1 MSIKTS
7 LQQFMGGTSDIKEA
21 FSFPGMGDIYSKAM
35 GNEDEEGEEGENN
48 KPVAPAA
55 RAGRAGRT
63 GTATRAGT
71 AGRTGTAAPSPA
83 AAPAPAPA
91 PTPAPAPAPAAG
103 TAAAPAPAAGT
114 AVAPGNV
121 IGATQ
126 QTSNTSATMT
136 ETQTL
141 TTTKILVFIIHV
153 VFAIIIAYIWGI
165 LGSNALFLMTRSKN
179 EKEYILPT
187 YRYAPPYCI
196 TENKNASYFS
206 YGFPYNLLPRIC
218 ANNNVSDV
226 INTEKENIY
235 LLNEVEEG
243 GVGNG
248 VSQALFNYLFNAVYG
263 GLGQGARSFA
273 QAFLNLF
280 DTTDSGK
287 ADNENSWDNMQVAG
301 GRKFLIF
308 LLFPLIA
315 LYLMPV
321 FGFAAGIMS
330 LVFGIVS
337 DHPFWGIIFTLIFGF
352 FIAFGTGIW
361 MAIQTF
367 YIFFLYP
374 CLNIRN
380 KEDYDKIFNNVRP
393 YMLFIFYIL
402 IALYAFQDLG
412 NSGGAGIIFF
422 IIVAY
427 FTGNAG

>member
-1 MSIKTS
+1 MSVKTH
-7 LQQFMGGTSDIKEA
+7 LQQLMGGTSDIKEA
-21 FSFPGMGDIYSKAM
+21 FTFPGMGEVYSKNTE
-35 GNEDEEGEEGENN
+35 NEDEAAAEGEN
-48 KPVAPAA
+48 KKSAPAV
-55 RAGRAGRT
+55 
-63 GTATRAGT
+63 ATKR
-71 AGRTGTAAPSPA
+71 A
-83 AAPAPAPA
+83 AAPAAKSEPAA
-91 PTPAPAPAPAAG
+91 AAKSEPAAG
-103 TAAAPAPAAGT
+103 S
-114 AVAPGNV
+114 NV
-121 IGATQ
+121 IGATPTVATPGTTQ
-126 QTSNTSATMT
+126 QSSNTSALMT

-141 TTTKILVFIIHV
+141 TTNTILVFIIHV
-153 VFAIIIAYIWGI
+153 IFAIIIAYVWGI

-218 ANNNVSDV
+218 TNNNVADV

-235 LLNEVEEG
+235 LMNEVEEG

-280 DTTDSGK
+280 DTVDSGK
-287 ADNENSWDNMQVAG
+287 ADNQNSWDNMQVAG
-301 GRKFLIF
+301 GRKLLIF

-315 LYLMPV
+315 LHLIPI
-321 FGFAAGIMS
+321 FGVIAGVLS
-330 LVFGIVS
+330 LVFGIIS
-337 DHPFWGIIFTLIFGF
+337 DHPFWGLIFTLLFGI

-361 MAIQTF
+361 MAIQTV

-380 KEDYDKIFNNVRP
+380 KEDYDKIFNNMRP
-393 YMLFIFYIL
+393 YMLFVFYIL

>member
-1 MSIKTS
+1 MSAKTS
-7 LQQFMGGTSDIKEA
+7 LQHLMGGTSNIKEA
-21 FSFPGMGDIYSKAM
+21 FTFPGMGDIYGKTT
-35 GNEDEEGEEGENN
+35 GENTGEDDGEDNTVEN
-48 KPVAPAA
+48 KK
-55 RAGRAGRT
+55 
-63 GTATRAGT
+63 
-71 AGRTGTAAPSPA
+71 
-83 AAPAPAPA
+83 
-91 PTPAPAPAPAAG
+91 PTTTTKVAPAPAA
-103 TAAAPAPAAGT
+103 AQ
-114 AVAPGNV
+114 APGTNV
-121 IGATQ
+121 VGATPTVATPGTTQ
-126 QTSNTSATMT
+126 QTSNTNALLN
-136 ETQTL
+136 ETQN
-141 TTTKILVFIIHV
+141 TTTNNILVFIIHV
-153 VFAIIIAYIWGI
+153 IFAIIIAYIWGI

-218 ANNNVSDV
+218 TNNNIADV

-235 LLNEVEEG
+235 LLDEVEQG

-248 VSQALFNYLFNAVYG
+248 VSQALFNYLFNSVYG

-287 ADNENSWDNMQVAG
+287 ADNQNSWDNMQTAG
-301 GRKFLIF
+301 GRKLLIF
-308 LLFPLIA
+308 LLFPFIVTYLIPI
-315 LYLMPV
+315 L
-321 FGFAAGIMS
+321 GFIAGGLT

-337 DHPFWGIIFTLIFGF
+337 DHPFWGMIFTLLFGI

-361 MAIQTF
+361 MAIQSF
-367 YIFFLYP
+367 YIFCLYP

-380 KEDYDKIFNNVRP
+380 KVDYDKIFNNMRP
-393 YMLFIFYIL
+393 HMLLVFYIL
-402 IALYAFQDLG
+402 IAFYAFQDLG
-412 NSGGAGIIFF
+412 NSGGAGIVFF

>member
-1 MSIKTS
+1 MSVKTP
-7 LQQFMGGTSDIKEA
+7 LQQLMGGTSYIKEA
-21 FSFPGMGDIYSKAM
+21 FTFPGMGDIYSKNTE
-35 GNEDEEGEEGENN
+35 NEDEAATPAAAA
-48 KPVAPAA
+48 KLATKQAPAVVKPA
-55 RAGRAGRT
+55 
-63 GTATRAGT
+63 
-71 AGRTGTAAPSPA
+71 PA
-83 AAPAPAPA
+83 AAPV
-91 PTPAPAPAPAAG
+91 AG
-103 TAAAPAPAAGT
+103 T
-114 AVAPGNV
+114 NV
-121 IGATQ
+121 IGATPTVATPGTTQ
-126 QTSNTSATMT
+126 QSSNTSALMT

-141 TTTKILVFIIHV
+141 TTNSILVFVIHV
-153 VFAIIIAYIWGI
+153 IFAIIIAYIWGI

-218 ANNNVSDV
+218 TNNNVADV

-235 LLNEVEEG
+235 LMNEVEEG

-280 DTTDSGK
+280 DTVDSGK
-287 ADNENSWDNMQVAG
+287 ADNQNSWDNMQVAG
-301 GRKFLIF
+301 GRKLLIF
-308 LLFPLIA
+308 LLFPIIA
-315 LYLMPV
+315 LYLIPI
-321 FGFAAGIMS
+321 FGVIAGVLS
-330 LVFGIVS
+330 LVFGIIS
-337 DHPFWGIIFTLIFGF
+337 DHPFWGIIFTLLFGI

-361 MAIQTF
+361 MAIQTV

-380 KEDYDKIFNNVRP
+380 KEDYDKIFNNMRP
-393 YMLFIFYIL
+393 YMLFVFYIM

>member
-1 MSIKTS
+1 MSLKTQ
-7 LQQFMGGTSDIKEA
+7 LQQLMGGTSDIKEA
-21 FSFPGMGDIYSKAM
+21 FSFPGMGEIYSTNAEKD
-35 GNEDEEGEEGENN
+35 EDEAA
-48 KPVAPAA
+48 APAA
-55 RAGRAGRT
+55 AK
-63 GTATRAGT
+63 
-71 AGRTGTAAPSPA
+71 PA
-83 AAPAPAPA
+83 AAPK
-91 PTPAPAPAPAAG
+91 
-103 TAAAPAPAAGT
+103 AAAPGS
-114 AVAPGNV
+114 NV
-121 IGATQ
+121 IGATPTVATPGTTQ
-126 QTSNTSATMT
+126 QSSNTSALMA

-141 TTTKILVFIIHV
+141 TTNSILVFIIHV
-153 VFAIIIAYIWGI
+153 IFAIIIAYIWGI
-165 LGSNALFLMTRSKN
+165 LGSNALFLMTRSRN

-187 YRYAPPYCI
+187 YRYGPPYCI

-218 ANNNVSDV
+218 TNNNVADV

-235 LLNEVEEG
+235 LMNEVEEG

-280 DTTDSGK
+280 DTVDSGK
-287 ADNENSWDNMQVAG
+287 GDNENSWDNMQVAG
-301 GRKFLIF
+301 GRKLLIF
-308 LLFPLIA
+308 LLFPFIA
-315 LYLMPV
+315 LYLIPI
-321 FGFAAGIMS
+321 FGVIAGVLS
-330 LVFGIVS
+330 LVFGIIS
-337 DHPFWGIIFTLIFGF
+337 DHPFWGLIFTLLFGI

-361 MAIQTF
+361 MAIQTV

-380 KEDYDKIFNNVRP
+380 KEDYDKIFNNIRP
-393 YMLFIFYIL
+393 YMLFVFYIL

>member
-1 MSIKTS
+1 MSVKTP
-7 LQQFMGGTSDIKEA
+7 LQQLMGGTSDIKEA
-21 FSFPGMGDIYSKAM
+21 FTFPGMGDIYSK
-35 GNEDEEGEEGENN
+35 NTEKEDEAVVEE
-48 KPVAPAA
+48 KPATAAKRAPAA
-55 RAGRAGRT
+55 KS
-63 GTATRAGT
+63 
-71 AGRTGTAAPSPA
+71 APE
-83 AAPAPAPA
+83 
-91 PTPAPAPAPAAG
+91 
-103 TAAAPAPAAGT
+103 AAPAPAAPAAGS
-114 AVAPGNV
+114 NV
-121 IGATQ
+121 IGATPTVATPGTTQ
-126 QTSNTSATMT
+126 QSSNTGALMA

-141 TTTKILVFIIHV
+141 TTNTILVFIIHV
-153 VFAIIIAYIWGI
+153 IFAIIIAYIWGI
-165 LGSNALFLMTRSKN
+165 LGSNALFLMTRSRN

-218 ANNNVSDV
+218 TNNNVADV

-235 LLNEVEEG
+235 LMNEVEEG

-280 DTTDSGK
+280 DTVDSGK
-287 ADNENSWDNMQVAG
+287 ADNQNSWDNMQVAG
-301 GRKFLIF
+301 GRKLLIF

-315 LYLMPV
+315 LYLIPI
-321 FGFAAGIMS
+321 FGVIAGVLS
-330 LVFGIVS
+330 LVFGIIS
-337 DHPFWGIIFTLIFGF
+337 DHPFWGIIFTLFFGI

-361 MAIQTF
+361 MAIQTV

-380 KEDYDKIFNNVRP
+380 KEDYDKIFNNMRP
-393 YMLFIFYIL
+393 YMLFIFYIM

>member
-1 MSIKTS
+1 MSVKTH
-7 LQQFMGGTSDIKEA
+7 LQQLMGGTSDIKEA
-21 FSFPGMGDIYSKAM
+21 FTFPGMGEVYSKNTE
-35 GNEDEEGEEGENN
+35 NEDEAAAEGEN
-48 KPVAPAA
+48 KK
-55 RAGRAGRT
+55 
-63 GTATRAGT
+63 
-71 AGRTGTAAPSPA
+71 
-83 AAPAPAPA
+83 PAPAVA
-91 PTPAPAPAPAAG
+91 TKR
-103 TAAAPAPAAGT
+103 AAAPAPAAP
-114 AVAPGNV
+114 AAAAKSEPAAAPGSNV
-121 IGATQ
+121 IGATPTVATPGTTQ
-126 QTSNTSATMT
+126 QSSNTSALMA

-141 TTTKILVFIIHV
+141 TTNTILVFIIHV
-153 VFAIIIAYIWGI
+153 IFAIIIAYVWGI

-218 ANNNVSDV
+218 TNNNVADV

-235 LLNEVEEG
+235 LMNEVEEG

-280 DTTDSGK
+280 DTVDSGK
-287 ADNENSWDNMQVAG
+287 ADNQNSWDNMQVAG
-301 GRKFLIF
+301 GRKLLIF

-315 LYLMPV
+315 LHLIPI
-321 FGFAAGIMS
+321 FGVIAGVLS
-330 LVFGIVS
+330 LVFGIIS
-337 DHPFWGIIFTLIFGF
+337 DHPFWGLIFTLLFGI

-361 MAIQTF
+361 MAIQTV

-380 KEDYDKIFNNVRP
+380 KEDYDKIFNNMRP
-393 YMLFIFYIL
+393 YMLFVFYIL

>member
-1 MSIKTS
+1 MSLKTQ
-7 LQQFMGGTSDIKEA
+7 LQQLMGGTSDIKEA
-21 FSFPGMGDIYSKAM
+21 FSFPGMGEIYSTNAEKD
-35 GNEDEEGEEGENN
+35 EDE
-48 KPVAPAA
+48 
-55 RAGRAGRT
+55 
-63 GTATRAGT
+63 
-71 AGRTGTAAPSPA
+71 A
-83 AAPAPAPA
+83 AAPAAAKPA
-91 PTPAPAPAPAAG
+91 
-103 TAAAPAPAAGT
+103 AAAPKAA
-114 AVAPGNV
+114 APGSNV
-121 IGATQ
+121 IGATPGTTQ
-126 QTSNTSATMT
+126 QSSNTSALMA

-141 TTTKILVFIIHV
+141 TTNKILVFVIHV
-153 VFAIIIAYIWGI
+153 IFAIIIAYIWGI
-165 LGSNALFLMTRSKN
+165 LGSNALFLMTRSRN

-187 YRYAPPYCI
+187 YRYGPPYCI

-218 ANNNVSDV
+218 TNNNVADV

-235 LLNEVEEG
+235 LMNEVEEG

-280 DTTDSGK
+280 DTVDSGK
-287 ADNENSWDNMQVAG
+287 GDNENSWDNMQVAG
-301 GRKFLIF
+301 GRKLLIF

-315 LYLMPV
+315 LYLIPI
-321 FGFAAGIMS
+321 FGIVAGVLS
-330 LVFGIVS
+330 LVFGIIS
-337 DHPFWGIIFTLIFGF
+337 DHPFWGLIFTLLFGI

-361 MAIQTF
+361 MAIQTV

-380 KEDYDKIFNNVRP
+380 KEDYDKIFNNIRP
-393 YMLFIFYIL
+393 YMLFVFYIL

>member
-1 MSIKTS
+1 MSVKTP
-7 LQQFMGGTSDIKEA
+7 LQQLMGGTSDIKEA
-21 FSFPGMGDIYSKAM
+21 FTFPGMGDIYSKTAK
-35 GNEDEEGEEGENN
+35 NEDEAGAAGQN
-48 KPVAPAA
+48 KKPAPA
-55 RAGRAGRT
+55 T
-63 GTATRAGT
+63 TATT
-71 AGRTGTAAPSPA
+71 
-83 AAPAPAPA
+83 AAPAPAKA
-91 PTPAPAPAPAAG
+91 KAAAATPA
-103 TAAAPAPAAGT
+103 T
-114 AVAPGNV
+114 PGSNA
-121 IGATQ
+121 IGATPTVATPGTTQ
-126 QTSNTSATMT
+126 QSSNTSALMA

-141 TTTKILVFIIHV
+141 TTNTILVFIIHV
-153 VFAIIIAYIWGI
+153 IFAIIIAYIWGI
-165 LGSNALFLMTRSKN
+165 LGANALFLMTRSKN

-218 ANNNVSDV
+218 TNNNVADV

-235 LLNEVEEG
+235 LMNAVEEG

-301 GRKFLIF
+301 GRKLLIF

-315 LYLMPV
+315 LYLIPI
-321 FGFAAGIMS
+321 FGVIAGVLS
-330 LVFGIVS
+330 LVFGIIS
-337 DHPFWGIIFTLIFGF
+337 DHPFWGLIFTLFFGI

-380 KEDYDKIFNNVRP
+380 KEDYDKIFNNIRP
-393 YMLFIFYIL
+393 YMLFVFYIL

>member
-1 MSIKTS
+1 MSVKTP
-7 LQQFMGGTSDIKEA
+7 LQQLMGGTSDIKEA
-21 FSFPGMGDIYSKAM
+21 FTFPGMGDIYSK
-35 GNEDEEGEEGENN
+35 NTEKEDEAVVEE
-48 KPVAPAA
+48 K
-55 RAGRAGRT
+55 
-63 GTATRAGT
+63 
-71 AGRTGTAAPSPA
+71 
-83 AAPAPAPA
+83 
-91 PTPAPAPAPAAG
+91 PAPAAKS
-103 TAAAPAPAAGT
+103 APEAAPAPAAPAAGS
-114 AVAPGNV
+114 NV
-121 IGATQ
+121 IGATPTVATPGTTQ
-126 QTSNTSATMT
+126 QSSNTGALMA

-141 TTTKILVFIIHV
+141 TTNTILVFIIHV
-153 VFAIIIAYIWGI
+153 IFAIVIAYIWGI
-165 LGSNALFLMTRSKN
+165 LGSNALFLMTRSRN

-218 ANNNVSDV
+218 TNNNVADV

-235 LLNEVEEG
+235 LMNEVEEG

-280 DTTDSGK
+280 DTVDSGK
-287 ADNENSWDNMQVAG
+287 ADNQNSWDNMQVAG
-301 GRKFLIF
+301 GRKLLIF

-315 LYLMPV
+315 LYLIPI
-321 FGFAAGIMS
+321 FGVIAGVLS
-330 LVFGIVS
+330 LVFGIIS
-337 DHPFWGIIFTLIFGF
+337 DHPFWGIIFTLFFGI

-361 MAIQTF
+361 MAIQTV

-380 KEDYDKIFNNVRP
+380 KEDYDKIFNNMRP
-393 YMLFIFYIL
+393 YMLFIFYIM

>member
-1 MSIKTS
+1 MSVKTP
-7 LQQFMGGTSDIKEA
+7 LQQLMGGTSDIKEA
-21 FSFPGMGDIYSKAM
+21 FTFPGMGDIYSKTI
-35 GNEDEEGEEGENN
+35 GNKDEAGAEGAEGAEGEN
-48 KPVAPAA
+48 KKPAA
-55 RAGRAGRT
+55 T
-63 GTATRAGT
+63 
-71 AGRTGTAAPSPA
+71 PA
-83 AAPAPAPA
+83 AAATTKATPAAA
-91 PTPAPAPAPAAG
+91 ATTKATPAPG
-103 TAAAPAPAAGT
+103 S
-114 AVAPGNV
+114 NV
-121 IGATQ
+121 IGATPTVATPGTTQ
-126 QTSNTSATMT
+126 QASNTSALMA
-136 ETQTL
+136 ETQNL
-141 TTTKILVFIIHV
+141 TTNAILVFIIHV
-153 VFAIIIAYIWGI
+153 IFAIIIAYIWGI

-218 ANNNVSDV
+218 TNNNVADV

-248 VSQALFNYLFNAVYG
+248 VSQALFNYLFNSVYG

-301 GRKFLIF
+301 GRKLLIF
-308 LLFPLIA
+308 LLFPMIA
-315 LYLMPV
+315 LYLIPILGV
-321 FGFAAGIMS
+321 VAGVLS
-330 LVFGIVS
+330 LVFGIIS
-337 DHPFWGIIFTLIFGF
+337 DHPFWGLIFTLFFGIFVS
-352 FIAFGTGIW
+352 FGTGFW

-380 KEDYDKIFNNVRP
+380 KEDYDKIFNNMRP
-393 YMLFIFYIL
+393 YMLFVFYIM

>member
-1 MSIKTS
+1 MSLKTQ
-7 LQQFMGGTSDIKEA
+7 LQQLMGGTSDIKEA
-21 FSFPGMGDIYSKAM
+21 FSLPGMGEIYSKNA
-35 GNEDEEGEEGENN
+35 EKDEAE
-48 KPVAPAA
+48 AA
-55 RAGRAGRT
+55 A
-63 GTATRAGT
+63 
-71 AGRTGTAAPSPA
+71 PA
-83 AAPAPAPA
+83 AAPAAA
-91 PTPAPAPAPAAG
+91 KPAAAAP
-103 TAAAPAPAAGT
+103 TAAAPGT
-114 AVAPGNV
+114 NV
-121 IGATQ
+121 IGATPGTTQ
-126 QTSNTSATMT
+126 QSSNTSALMA

-141 TTTKILVFIIHV
+141 TTNSILVFIIHV
-153 VFAIIIAYIWGI
+153 IFAIIIAYIWGI
-165 LGSNALFLMTRSKN
+165 LGSNALFLMTRSRN

-187 YRYAPPYCI
+187 YRYGPPYCI

-218 ANNNVSDV
+218 TNNNVADV

-263 GLGQGARSFA
+263 GLGQGARSLA

-280 DTTDSGK
+280 DTVDSGK
-287 ADNENSWDNMQVAG
+287 GDNENSWDNMQVAG
-301 GRKFLIF
+301 GRKLLIF

-315 LYLMPV
+315 LYLIPI
-321 FGFAAGIMS
+321 FGIVAGVLS
-330 LVFGIVS
+330 LVFGIIS
-337 DHPFWGIIFTLIFGF
+337 DHPFWGLIFTLLFGI

-361 MAIQTF
+361 MAIQTV

-380 KEDYDKIFNNVRP
+380 KEDYDKIFNNIRP
-393 YMLFIFYIL
+393 YMLFVFYIL

-427 FTGNAG
+427 FTGNAT

>member
-1 MSIKTS
+1 MSAKTS
-7 LQQFMGGTSDIKEA
+7 LQHLMGGTSNIKEA
-21 FSFPGMGDIYSKAM
+21 FTFPGMSDIYGKVT
-35 GNEDEEGEEGENN
+35 GDDDGEDDGENK
-48 KPVAPAA
+48 KP
-55 RAGRAGRT
+55 T
-63 GTATRAGT
+63 TTT
-71 AGRTGTAAPSPA
+71 TTKT
-83 AAPAPAPA
+83 APAPAQ
-91 PTPAPAPAPAAG
+91 
-103 TAAAPAPAAGT
+103 
-114 AVAPGNV
+114 APGSNV
-121 IGATQ
+121 IGATPGTTQ
-126 QTSNTSATMT
+126 QTSNTNALMT
-136 ETQTL
+136 ETQNS
-141 TTTKILVFIIHV
+141 TTNNILVFIIHV
-153 VFAIIIAYIWGI
+153 IFAIIIAYIWGI

-218 ANNNVSDV
+218 TNNNVADV

-235 LLNEVEEG
+235 LLDEVEEG

-287 ADNENSWDNMQVAG
+287 ADNQNSWDNMQVAG
-301 GRKFLIF
+301 GRKLLIF
-308 LLFPLIA
+308 LLFPFIVTYLIPI
-315 LYLMPV
+315 L
-321 FGFAAGIMS
+321 GFIAGGMS

-337 DHPFWGIIFTLIFGF
+337 DHPFWGMVFTLFFGI
-352 FIAFGTGIW
+352 FIAFGNGIW
-361 MAIQTF
+361 MAIQSF
-367 YIFFLYP
+367 YIFCLYP

-380 KEDYDKIFNNVRP
+380 KEDYDKIFNNIRP
-393 YMLFIFYIL
+393 YMLLVFYIL
-402 IALYAFQDLG
+402 IAFYAFQDLG
-412 NSGGAGIIFF
+412 NSGGAGIVFF

>member
-1 MSIKTS
+1 MSVKTQ
-7 LQQFMGGTSDIKEA
+7 LQQLMGGTSDIKEA
-21 FSFPGMGDIYSKAM
+21 FTFPGMGDVYSKNTA
-35 GNEDEEGEEGENN
+35 NEDGAATEE
-48 KPVAPAA
+48 
-55 RAGRAGRT
+55 
-63 GTATRAGT
+63 
-71 AGRTGTAAPSPA
+71 PA
-83 AAPAPAPA
+83 AAKPA
-91 PTPAPAPAPAAG
+91 TKPAPAPAA
-103 TAAAPAPAAGT
+103 TEEPAAAKPAAGS
-114 AVAPGNV
+114 NV
-121 IGATQ
+121 IGATPTVATPGTTQ
-126 QTSNTSATMT
+126 QSSNTSALMA

-141 TTTKILVFIIHV
+141 TTNTILVFVIHV
-153 VFAIIIAYIWGI
+153 IFAIIIAYIWGI
-165 LGSNALFLMTRSKN
+165 LGANALFLMTRSRN

-187 YRYAPPYCI
+187 YRYGPPYCI

-218 ANNNVSDV
+218 TNNNVADV

-280 DTTDSGK
+280 DTVDSGK
-287 ADNENSWDNMQVAG
+287 ADNENSWDNMQAAG
-301 GRKFLIF
+301 GRKLLIF

-315 LYLMPV
+315 LYLIPI
-321 FGFAAGIMS
+321 FGVIAGVLS
-330 LVFGIVS
+330 LVFGIIS
-337 DHPFWGIIFTLIFGF
+337 DHPFWGLIFTLLFGI

-361 MAIQTF
+361 MAIQTV

-380 KEDYDKIFNNVRP
+380 KEDYDKIFNNIRP
-393 YMLFIFYIL
+393 YMLFVFYIL

>member
-1 MSIKTS
+1 MSTKKT
-7 LQQFMGGTSDIKEA
+7 LQQLMGGTSDIKEA
-21 FSFPGMGDIYSKAM
+21 FSFPGMGDIYSKNEKKDDAEGGTEGGAEGGAEGGK
-35 GNEDEEGEEGENN
+35 GNEGDKNKN
-48 KPVAPAA
+48 KKPVSPLSAA
-55 RAGRAGRT
+55 T
-63 GTATRAGT
+63 ST
-71 AGRTGTAAPSPA
+71 
-83 AAPAPAPA
+83 
-91 PTPAPAPAPAAG
+91 
-103 TAAAPAPAAGT
+103 
-114 AVAPGNV
+114 VPGSNV
-121 IGATQ
+121 IGATSGTTQ
-126 QTSNTSATMT
+126 PASNTKALMG
-136 ETQTL
+136 ETQNL
-141 TTTKILVFIIHV
+141 TTHKILVFVIHV
-153 VFAIIIAYIWGI
+153 IFAIIIAYIWGI
-165 LGSNALFLMTRSKN
+165 LGSNALFLMTRSRN
-179 EKEYILPT
+179 EKEYIFPT
-187 YRYAPPYCI
+187 YRYGPPYCI

-218 ANNNVSDV
+218 TDNNVADV

-235 LLNEVEEG
+235 LLNEVEQG

-263 GLGQGARSFA
+263 GLGQGARSLA

-280 DTTDSGK
+280 DTTDTGK
-287 ADNENSWDNMQVAG
+287 ADNENSWDNMQAAG
-301 GRKFLIF
+301 GRKALIF
-308 LLFPLIA
+308 LLFPFIA
-315 LYLMPV
+315 LHLIPI
-321 FGFAAGIMS
+321 FGVVAGVMS

-380 KEDYDKIFNNVRP
+380 KADYDKIFINMRP
-393 YMLFIFYIL
+393 YMLFVFYVL

-427 FTGNAG
+427 FTGNAT

>member
-1 MSIKTS
+1 MAPKSGKST
-7 LQQFMGGTSDIKEA
+7 LQQLMGGTSTITEA
-21 FSFPGMGDIYSKAM
+21 FTFPGMSDIYGKITDEDT
-35 GNEDEEGEEGENN
+35 NETDENTN
-48 KPVAPAA
+48 TIKPDPKPA
-55 RAGRAGRT
+55 T
-63 GTATRAGT
+63 K
-71 AGRTGTAAPSPA
+71 
-83 AAPAPAPA
+83 PAPKPA
-91 PTPAPAPAPAAG
+91 PK
-103 TAAAPAPAAGT
+103 
-114 AVAPGNV
+114 VASGSNV
-121 IGATQ
+121 IGATPGATK
-126 QTSNTSATMT
+126 QTSNTSALMD
-136 ETQTL
+136 ETQN
-141 TTTKILVFIIHV
+141 TTTNNILVFIIHV
-153 VFAIIIAYIWGI
+153 IFAIIIAYIWGI

-218 ANNNVSDV
+218 TNNNVADV

-235 LLNEVEEG
+235 LLDEVEEG

-287 ADNENSWDNMQVAG
+287 ADNQNSWDNMQVAG
-301 GRKFLIF
+301 GRKLLIF
-308 LLFPLIA
+308 LLFPFIVTYLIPI
-315 LYLMPV
+315 L
-321 FGFAAGIMS
+321 GFIAGGMS

-337 DHPFWGIIFTLIFGF
+337 DHPFWGMVFTLFFGI
-352 FIAFGTGIW
+352 FIAFGNGIW
-361 MAIQTF
+361 MAIQSF
-367 YIFFLYP
+367 YIFCLYP

-380 KEDYDKIFNNVRP
+380 KEDYDKIFNNIRP
-393 YMLFIFYIL
+393 YMLLVFYIL
-402 IALYAFQDLG
+402 IAFYAFQDLG
-412 NSGGAGIIFF
+412 NSGGAGIVFF

>member
-1 MSIKTS
+1 MAPKSGKST
-7 LQQFMGGTSDIKEA
+7 LQQLMGGTSTITEA
-21 FSFPGMGDIYSKAM
+21 FTFPGMSDIYGKITD
-35 GNEDEEGEEGENN
+35 EDTDETGENTN
-48 KPVAPAA
+48 KNTNKDTNKDKSTENASKNSTTKAA
-55 RAGRAGRT
+55 TTNSG
-63 GTATRAGT
+63 
-71 AGRTGTAAPSPA
+71 S
-83 AAPAPAPA
+83 
-91 PTPAPAPAPAAG
+91 
-103 TAAAPAPAAGT
+103 
-114 AVAPGNV
+114 NV
-121 IGATQ
+121 IGATPGATK
-126 QTSNTSATMT
+126 QTSNTSALMD
-136 ETQTL
+136 ETQN
-141 TTTKILVFIIHV
+141 TTTNNILVFIIHV
-153 VFAIIIAYIWGI
+153 IFAIIIAYIWGI

-218 ANNNVSDV
+218 TNNNIADV

-235 LLNEVEEG
+235 LLDEVEQG

-248 VSQALFNYLFNAVYG
+248 VSQALFNYLFNSVYG

-287 ADNENSWDNMQVAG
+287 ADNQNSWDNMQTAG
-301 GRKFLIF
+301 GRKLLIF
-308 LLFPLIA
+308 LLFPFIVTYLIPI
-315 LYLMPV
+315 L
-321 FGFAAGIMS
+321 GFIAGGLS

-337 DHPFWGIIFTLIFGF
+337 DHPFWGMIFTLLFGI

-361 MAIQTF
+361 MAIQSF
-367 YIFFLYP
+367 YIFCLYP

-380 KEDYDKIFNNVRP
+380 KVDYDKIFNNMRP
-393 YMLFIFYIL
+393 HMLLVFYIL
-402 IALYAFQDLG
+402 IAFYAFQDLG
-412 NSGGAGIIFF
+412 NSGGAGIVFF

>member
-1 MSIKTS
+1 MSVKTP
-7 LQQFMGGTSDIKEA
+7 LQQLMGGTSDIKEA
-21 FSFPGMGDIYSKAM
+21 FTFPGMGDIYSKTAT
-35 GNEDEEGEEGENN
+35 NENETGADGQN
-48 KPVAPAA
+48 KKPAPAA
-55 RAGRAGRT
+55 QAQALAKAP
-63 GTATRAGT
+63 ATK
-71 AGRTGTAAPSPA
+71 

-91 PTPAPAPAPAAG
+91 QG
-103 TAAAPAPAAGT
+103 S
-114 AVAPGNV
+114 NV
-121 IGATQ
+121 IGATPTVATPGTTQ
-126 QTSNTSATMT
+126 QSSNTSALMA

-141 TTTKILVFIIHV
+141 TTNTILVFIIHV
-153 VFAIIIAYIWGI
+153 IFAIIIAYIWGI
-165 LGSNALFLMTRSKN
+165 LGANALFLMTRSKN

-218 ANNNVSDV
+218 TNNNVADV

-280 DTTDSGK
+280 DTTDSVK
-287 ADNENSWDNMQVAG
+287 ADNQNSWDNMQVAG
-301 GRKFLIF
+301 GRKLLIF

-315 LYLMPV
+315 FYLIPI
-321 FGFAAGIMS
+321 FGVIAGVLS
-330 LVFGIVS
+330 LVFGIIS
-337 DHPFWGIIFTLIFGF
+337 DHPFWGLIFTLFFGI

-380 KEDYDKIFNNVRP
+380 KEDYDKIFNNIRP
-393 YMLFIFYIL
+393 YMLFVFYIL

>member
-1 MSIKTS
+1 MSVKTP
-7 LQQFMGGTSDIKEA
+7 LQQLMGGTSDIKEA
-21 FSFPGMGDIYSKAM
+21 FTFPGMGDIYSK
-35 GNEDEEGEEGENN
+35 NTEKEDEAVVEE
-48 KPVAPAA
+48 KPA
-55 RAGRAGRT
+55 
-63 GTATRAGT
+63 
-71 AGRTGTAAPSPA
+71 TAAKRAPSKA
-83 AAPAPAPA
+83 AAKSAPEAAPE
-91 PTPAPAPAPAAG
+91 
-103 TAAAPAPAAGT
+103 AAAPAPAAGS
-114 AVAPGNV
+114 NV
-121 IGATQ
+121 IGATPTVATPGTTQ
-126 QTSNTSATMT
+126 QSSNTGALMA

-141 TTTKILVFIIHV
+141 TTNTILVFIIHV
-153 VFAIIIAYIWGI
+153 IFAIIIAYIWGI
-165 LGSNALFLMTRSKN
+165 LGSNALFLMTRSRN

-218 ANNNVSDV
+218 TNNNVADV

-235 LLNEVEEG
+235 LMNEVEEG

-280 DTTDSGK
+280 DTVDSGK
-287 ADNENSWDNMQVAG
+287 ADNQNSWDNMQVAG
-301 GRKFLIF
+301 GRKLLIF

-315 LYLMPV
+315 LYLIPI
-321 FGFAAGIMS
+321 FGVIAGVLS
-330 LVFGIVS
+330 LVFGIIS
-337 DHPFWGIIFTLIFGF
+337 DHPFWGIIFTLFFGI

-361 MAIQTF
+361 MAIQTV

-380 KEDYDKIFNNVRP
+380 KEDYDKIFNNMRP
-393 YMLFIFYIL
+393 YMLFIFYIM

>member
-1 MSIKTS
+1 MSIKTP
-7 LQQFMGGTSDIKEA
+7 LQQLMGGTSDIKEA
-21 FSFPGMGDIYSKAM
+21 FSFPGMGDIYSKIT
-35 GNEDEEGEEGENN
+35 GNDGEEGEEGEAGQN
-48 KPVAPAA
+48 KKN
-55 RAGRAGRT
+55 
-63 GTATRAGT
+63 
-71 AGRTGTAAPSPA
+71 TAAPA
-83 AAPAPAPA
+83 AAPRTNA
-91 PTPAPAPAPAAG
+91 
-103 TAAAPAPAAGT
+103 
-114 AVAPGNV
+114 
-121 IGATQ
+121 IGATPTVGTPGTTQ
-126 QTSNTSATMT
+126 QTSNTSATMA

-141 TTTKILVFIIHV
+141 TTNKILVFIIHV

-218 ANNNVSDV
+218 TNNNVADV

-263 GLGQGARSFA
+263 GLGQGARSLA
-273 QAFLNLF
+273 QSFLNLF

-301 GRKFLIF
+301 GRKLLIF

-315 LYLMPV
+315 FYLIPV

-337 DHPFWGIIFTLIFGF
+337 DHPFWGIIFTLLFGI

-380 KEDYDKIFNNVRP
+380 KEDYDKIFNNMRP
-393 YMLFIFYIL
+393 YMLFVFYIM

>member
-1 MSIKTS
+1 MSVKTP
-7 LQQFMGGTSDIKEA
+7 LQQLMGGTSDIKEA
-21 FSFPGMGDIYSKAM
+21 FTFPGMGDIYSK
-35 GNEDEEGEEGENN
+35 NTEKEDEAVVEE
-48 KPVAPAA
+48 K
-55 RAGRAGRT
+55 
-63 GTATRAGT
+63 
-71 AGRTGTAAPSPA
+71 
-83 AAPAPAPA
+83 
-91 PTPAPAPAPAAG
+91 PAPAAKS
-103 TAAAPAPAAGT
+103 APEAAPAPAAPAAGS
-114 AVAPGNV
+114 NV
-121 IGATQ
+121 IGATPTVATPGTTQ
-126 QTSNTSATMT
+126 QSSNTGALMA

-141 TTTKILVFIIHV
+141 TTNTILVFIIHV
-153 VFAIIIAYIWGI
+153 IFAIVIAYIWGI
-165 LGSNALFLMTRSKN
+165 LGSNALFLMTRSRN

-218 ANNNVSDV
+218 TNNNVADV

-235 LLNEVEEG
+235 LMNEVEEG

-280 DTTDSGK
+280 DTVDSGK
-287 ADNENSWDNMQVAG
+287 ADNQNSWDNMQVAG
-301 GRKFLIF
+301 GRKLLIF

-315 LYLMPV
+315 LHLIPI
-321 FGFAAGIMS
+321 FGVIAGVLS
-330 LVFGIVS
+330 LVFGIIS
-337 DHPFWGIIFTLIFGF
+337 DHPFWGIIFTLFFGI

-361 MAIQTF
+361 MAIQTV

-380 KEDYDKIFNNVRP
+380 KEDYDKIFNNMRP
-393 YMLFIFYIL
+393 YMLFIFYIM

>member
-1 MSIKTS
+1 MPSITS
-7 LQQFMGGTSDIKEA
+7 LQQLMGGTSNVKEA
-21 FSFPGMGDIYSKAM
+21 FTFPGMGDIYSKITPK
-35 GNEDEEGEEGENN
+35 EDDTGDTGDTGDKVENKVEN
-48 KPVAPAA
+48 K
-55 RAGRAGRT
+55 
-63 GTATRAGT
+63 
-71 AGRTGTAAPSPA
+71 
-83 AAPAPAPA
+83 A
-91 PTPAPAPAPAAG
+91 PTPQTKSG
-103 TAAAPAPAAGT
+103 S
-114 AVAPGNV
+114 NV
-121 IGATQ
+121 IGATPTVATPGATQ
-126 QTSNTSATMT
+126 QTSNTNALMA

-141 TTTKILVFIIHV
+141 TTNKILVFIIHV
-153 VFAIIIAYIWGI
+153 IFAIIIAYIWGI

-218 ANNNVSDV
+218 TNNNVADV

-235 LLNEVEEG
+235 LLDEVEEG

-248 VSQALFNYLFNAVYG
+248 VSQALFNYLFNSVYG

-301 GRKFLIF
+301 GRKLLIF

-315 LYLMPV
+315 LYLIPI
-321 FGFAAGIMS
+321 FGFVAGGLS
-330 LVFGIVS
+330 LVFGIIS
-337 DHPFWGIIFTLIFGF
+337 DHPFWGLIFTLFFGI
-352 FIAFGTGIW
+352 FIALGTGIW
-361 MAIQTF
+361 MAVQTF

-380 KEDYDKIFNNVRP
+380 KEDYDKIFNNIRP
-393 YMLFIFYIL
+393 YMLFVFYIL

>member
-1 MSIKTS
+1 MSTKKT
-7 LQQFMGGTSDIKEA
+7 LQQLMGGTSDIKEA
-21 FSFPGMGDIYSKAM
+21 FSFPGMGDIYSK
-35 GNEDEEGEEGENN
+35 NEKKDDAEGGEEGGESKN
-48 KPVAPAA
+48 KKPASPLSA
-55 RAGRAGRT
+55 
-63 GTATRAGT
+63 ATSAL
-71 AGRTGTAAPSPA
+71 
-83 AAPAPAPA
+83 
-91 PTPAPAPAPAAG
+91 
-103 TAAAPAPAAGT
+103 
-114 AVAPGNV
+114 PGSNV
-121 IGATQ
+121 IGATPG
-126 QTSNTSATMT
+126 TTKPVSNTKEIMT

-141 TTTKILVFIIHV
+141 TTSKIIVFVIHV
-153 VFAIIIAYIWGI
+153 IFAIIIAYIWGI
-165 LGSNALFLMTRSKN
+165 LGSNALFLMTRSRN
-179 EKEYILPT
+179 EKEYIFPT
-187 YRYAPPYCI
+187 YRYGPPYCI

-218 ANNNVSDV
+218 TDNNVADV

-263 GLGQGARSFA
+263 GLGQGARSLA

-280 DTTDSGK
+280 DTTDTGK
-287 ADNENSWDNMQVAG
+287 ADNENSWDNMQSAS
-301 GRKFLIF
+301 GRKALIF
-308 LLFPLIA
+308 LLFPFAA
-315 LYLMPV
+315 LYLIPI
-321 FGFAAGIMS
+321 FGIVAGVMS
-330 LVFGIVS
+330 LVFGVIS
-337 DHPFWGIIFTLIFGF
+337 DHPFWGIIFTLFFGI

-380 KEDYDKIFNNVRP
+380 KGDYDKIFTNMRP
-393 YMLFIFYIL
+393 YMLLVFYIM

>member
-1 MSIKTS
+1 MSVKTP
-7 LQQFMGGTSDIKEA
+7 LQQLMGGTSDIKEA
-21 FSFPGMGDIYSKAM
+21 FTFPGMGDVY
-35 GNEDEEGEEGENN
+35 GENEDEAE
-48 KPVAPAA
+48 KPAAAKPAAAKRVPAATAPAA
-55 RAGRAGRT
+55 
-63 GTATRAGT
+63 
-71 AGRTGTAAPSPA
+71 AA
-83 AAPAPAPA
+83 
-91 PTPAPAPAPAAG
+91 TPAPG
-103 TAAAPAPAAGT
+103 S
-114 AVAPGNV
+114 NV
-121 IGATQ
+121 IGATPTVATPGTTQ
-126 QTSNTSATMT
+126 QSSNTNALMA

-141 TTTKILVFIIHV
+141 TTNTILVFIIHV
-153 VFAIIIAYIWGI
+153 IFAIIIAYIWGI

-218 ANNNVSDV
+218 TNNNVADV

-263 GLGQGARSFA
+263 GLGQGARSLA

-280 DTTDSGK
+280 DTVDSGK
-287 ADNENSWDNMQVAG
+287 ADNQNSWDNMQVAG
-301 GRKFLIF
+301 GRKLLIF

-315 LYLMPV
+315 LYLIPI
-321 FGFAAGIMS
+321 FGIVAGALS
-330 LVFGIVS
+330 LVFGIIS
-337 DHPFWGIIFTLIFGF
+337 DHPFWGLIFTLLFGI

-361 MAIQTF
+361 MAIQTI

-380 KEDYDKIFNNVRP
+380 KEDYDKIFNNMRP
-393 YMLFIFYIL
+393 YMLFVFYIL

>member
-1 MSIKTS
+1 MSLKTQ
-7 LQQFMGGTSDIKEA
+7 LQQLMGGTSDIKEA
-21 FSFPGMGDIYSKAM
+21 FSLPGMGEIYSKNA
-35 GNEDEEGEEGENN
+35 EKDEAE
-48 KPVAPAA
+48 AA
-55 RAGRAGRT
+55 A
-63 GTATRAGT
+63 
-71 AGRTGTAAPSPA
+71 PA
-83 AAPAPAPA
+83 AAPAAA
-91 PTPAPAPAPAAG
+91 KPAAAAP
-103 TAAAPAPAAGT
+103 TAAAPGT
-114 AVAPGNV
+114 NV
-121 IGATQ
+121 IGATPGTTQ
-126 QTSNTSATMT
+126 QSSNTSALMA

-141 TTTKILVFIIHV
+141 TTNSILVFIIHV
-153 VFAIIIAYIWGI
+153 IFAIIIAYIWGI
-165 LGSNALFLMTRSKN
+165 LGSNALFLMTRSRN

-187 YRYAPPYCI
+187 YRYGPPYCI

-218 ANNNVSDV
+218 TNNNVADV

-263 GLGQGARSFA
+263 GLGQGARSLA

-280 DTTDSGK
+280 DTVDSGK
-287 ADNENSWDNMQVAG
+287 GDNENSWDNMQVAG
-301 GRKFLIF
+301 GRKLLIF

-315 LYLMPV
+315 LYLIPI
-321 FGFAAGIMS
+321 FGIVAGVLS
-330 LVFGIVS
+330 LVFGIIS
-337 DHPFWGIIFTLIFGF
+337 DHPFWGLIFTLLFGI

-361 MAIQTF
+361 MAIQTV

-380 KEDYDKIFNNVRP
+380 KEDYDKIFNNIRP
-393 YMLFIFYIL
+393 YMLFVFYIL

>member
-1 MSIKTS
+1 MSVKTP
-7 LQQFMGGTSDIKEA
+7 LQQLMGGTSDIKEA
-21 FSFPGMGDIYSKAM
+21 FTFPGMGDIYSKTAK
-35 GNEDEEGEEGENN
+35 NEDEAGAAGQN
-48 KPVAPAA
+48 KKPAPA
-55 RAGRAGRT
+55 T
-63 GTATRAGT
+63 TATT
-71 AGRTGTAAPSPA
+71 
-83 AAPAPAPA
+83 AAPAPAKA
-91 PTPAPAPAPAAG
+91 KAAAATPA
-103 TAAAPAPAAGT
+103 T
-114 AVAPGNV
+114 PGSNA
-121 IGATQ
+121 IGATPTVATPGTTQ
-126 QTSNTSATMT
+126 QSSNTSALMA

-141 TTTKILVFIIHV
+141 TTNTILVFIIHV
-153 VFAIIIAYIWGI
+153 IFAIIIAYIWGI

-218 ANNNVSDV
+218 TNNNVADV

-235 LLNEVEEG
+235 LMNAVEEG

-301 GRKFLIF
+301 GRKLLIF

-315 LYLMPV
+315 LYLIPI
-321 FGFAAGIMS
+321 FGVIAGVLS
-330 LVFGIVS
+330 LVFGIIS
-337 DHPFWGIIFTLIFGF
+337 DHPFWGLIFTLFFGI

-380 KEDYDKIFNNVRP
+380 KEDYDKIFNNIRP
-393 YMLFIFYIL
+393 YMLFVFYIL

>member
-1 MSIKTS
+1 MALKTQ
-7 LQQFMGGTSDIKEA
+7 LQQLMGGTSNIREA
-21 FSFPGMGDIYSKAM
+21 LTFPGMGEIYSKNA
-35 GNEDEEGEEGENN
+35 EKDEAEAAA
-48 KPVAPAA
+48 PVAA
-55 RAGRAGRT
+55 
-63 GTATRAGT
+63 
-71 AGRTGTAAPSPA
+71 PA
-83 AAPAPAPA
+83 AAPAAAKPA
-91 PTPAPAPAPAAG
+91 
-103 TAAAPAPAAGT
+103 AAAPAAA
-114 AVAPGNV
+114 APGSNV
-121 IGATQ
+121 IGATPGTTQ
-126 QTSNTSATMT
+126 QSSNTSALMA

-141 TTTKILVFIIHV
+141 TTNSILVFIIHV
-153 VFAIIIAYIWGI
+153 IFAIIIAYIWGI
-165 LGSNALFLMTRSKN
+165 LGSNALFLMTRSRN

-187 YRYAPPYCI
+187 YRYGPPYCI

-218 ANNNVSDV
+218 TNNNVADV

-263 GLGQGARSFA
+263 GLGQGARSLA

-280 DTTDSGK
+280 DTVDSGK
-287 ADNENSWDNMQVAG
+287 GDNENSWDNMQVAG
-301 GRKFLIF
+301 GRKLLIF

-315 LYLMPV
+315 LYLIPI
-321 FGFAAGIMS
+321 FGIVAGVLS
-330 LVFGIVS
+330 LVFGIIS
-337 DHPFWGIIFTLIFGF
+337 DHPFWGLIFTLLFGI

-361 MAIQTF
+361 MAIQTV

-380 KEDYDKIFNNVRP
+380 KEDYDKIFNNIRP
-393 YMLFIFYIL
+393 YMLFVFYIL